1 MMKADYWGEIQETH
15 HVYDNLPEK
24 EVSGYLAFGGGMQSS
39 VILELTMQNHMHL
52 YINLFQLMINFKC
65 LQFLPYR

>member
-24 EVSGYLAFGGGMQSS
+24 EVSGDLAFGGGMQSS

-52 YINLFQLMINFKC
+52 FQLINFKC

>member
-24 EVSGYLAFGGGMQSS
+24 EVSGDLAFGGGMQSS

-52 YINLFQLMINFKC
+52 FQLINFKC
-65 LQFLPYR
+65 LKFLPYR

>member
-24 EVSGYLAFGGGMQSS
+24 EVSGDLAFGGGMQSS
-39 VILELTMQNHMHL
+39 VITGAYNAKSYAFIYKL
-52 YINLFQLMINFKC
+52 ISVDDKF
-65 LQFLPYR
+65 

>member
-24 EVSGYLAFGGGMQSS
+24 EVSGNLAFGGGM
-39 VILELTMQNHMHL
+39 
-52 YINLFQLMINFKC
+52 
-65 LQFLPYR
+65 